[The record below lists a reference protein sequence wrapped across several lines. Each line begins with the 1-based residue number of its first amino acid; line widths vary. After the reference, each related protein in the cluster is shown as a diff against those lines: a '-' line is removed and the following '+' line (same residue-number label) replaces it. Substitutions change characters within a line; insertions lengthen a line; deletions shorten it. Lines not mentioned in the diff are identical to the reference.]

1 MSRREVDQHL
11 FGLQYELIFDRAAP
25 AATSSETHRRRLL
38 RVAGSFLERV
48 HFDAVV
54 EERSVNDR
62 CGYPIC
68 SNALPPRHARST
80 AKYRVAPRQGKVYAN
95 ASSQYCCESCA
106 VAAAYFSKQLSSTGV
121 HVRDLSHPIRIRL
134 LDDPPPPADAWLSDG
149 PALRALFARIRLQR
163 TRPSDGAV
171 VGGILQET
179 AAAAAVT
186 PAPAPAVLADVV
198 REVVAEKRNASAMPV
213 IGSNPLAIDG
223 YVPKMSRTTAS
234 QAARHMAHT
243 DDDDDDANDDG
254 IDVNALRKF
263 LETGDEAHRVENE
276 NEVDGLDGGD
286 GGGGDD
292 DDGGGALVAAFGQP
306 VPSIGVE
313 SYSDFVRLW
322 LLFDIWRPDASL
334 GAAVEVGGDARQ
346 VDESDVVPVAD
357 SEEAVLVTDVVTSQ
371 TGMRARALANLLR
384 DAFTELER
392 RSGATLDDEWR
403 RTALATLTDVARAS
417 KLRDA
422 VPALTPRARAWLAL
436 VLLEARQ
443 VAWPNAKDLVTSDER
458 DQRFEQKRHVA
469 LVNRAQEVI

>member
-1 MSRREVDQHL
+1 MSRREIEQHL

-25 AATSSETHRRRLL
+25 AATSSDTQRRRLL

-48 HFDAVV
+48 HFDAVI

-68 SNALPPRHARST
+68 SNALPPRHARSS

-95 ASSQYCCESCA
+95 ASSQYCSEGCA
-106 VAAAYFSKQLSSTGV
+106 VAAAYFAKQLSSVGV
-121 HVRDLSHPIRIRL
+121 HVRDLTHPMRIRL
-134 LDDPPPPADAWLSDG
+134 LDDPPAPADVWQSDG
-149 PALRALFARIRLQR
+149 PALRALFARIRMQR
-163 TRPSDGAV
+163 TQPNAV
-171 VGGILQET
+171 GELLQSESAS
-179 AAAAAVT
+179 AAA
-186 PAPAPAVLADVV
+186 PAAPAVLADVV
-198 REVVAEKRNASAMPV
+198 REVVAEKRNASPMPV

-223 YVPKMSRTTAS
+223 YVPKVSRTATS
-234 QAARHMAHT
+234 QAVRHMTH
-243 DDDDDDANDDG
+243 DDDDDDDG
-254 IDVNALRKF
+254 IDVNALKKF

-276 NEVDGLDGGD
+276 NEADGLGGGD
-286 GGGGDD
+286 DD

-334 GAAVEVGGDARQ
+334 GAVVEVGGDARQ

-392 RSGATLDDEWR
+392 RSGAKLDDEWR
-403 RTALATLTDVARAS
+403 RTALATLIEVARTS

-443 VAWPNAKDLVTSDER
+443 VTWPNAKDLVTSDER